1 MDPWERF
8 GIFKDTADAIF
19 AAVIDLFRESFTTL
33 KVTMLVSPIGVLV
46 G

>member
-19 AAVIDLFRESFTTL
+19 AAVIDRFRGSFTTL
-33 KVTMLVSPIGVLV
+33 KAKMLVSPTGVLV

>member
-19 AAVIDLFRESFTTL
+19 AAVIDLFRETFTTL
-33 KVTMLVSPIGVLV
+33 VVLTLVRPIGVLV